1 MYCFSSHPDYDCGE
15 IRFWFHR
22 SNYES
27 NITYSHQTDE
37 HVKMF
42 KAFKYI
48 WSLLKMCPD
57 FEISELNG
65 MKTKL
70 VLCFFPIIYS
80 LGVISNLF
88 SLSLANKNSYKY
100 TFGFG

>member
-1 MYCFSSHPDYDCGE
+1 
-15 IRFWFHR
+15 
-22 SNYES
+22 
-27 NITYSHQTDE
+27 
-37 HVKMF
+37 
-42 KAFKYI
+42 
-48 WSLLKMCPD
+48 MCPD